1 MTPPG
6 YVTAETSGGTWI
18 VRSDVAGA
26 LPVEALAALLRGA
39 AGRSAVPGRGRGDV
53 VRLDFAGRSGIG
65 KRARHGGL
73 LGRLLGGF
81 YWGTGRALRP
91 IDLAL
96 RLRRAGVP
104 TPDVLAAGWRRVAGP
119 LHAHALVTEA
129 IPDAVNLQD
138 ALLGA
143 RPAARLQALCRASAD
158 AVRSMHDA
166 RFVHADLNL
175 SNLVLEDAAGSPRAH
190 VVDLDRGRFV
200 SRLSDGDRL
209 RNLSR
214 LLRSHEK
221 WVAGTAPLRPRD
233 MLAFLE
239 RYCRGDRARV
249 RALVARLVRR
259 RSRLW
264 LRRVAWGRR
273 RAKADSRSLARP
285 AQQR

>member
-1 MTPPG
+1 VTPPG
-6 YVTAETSGGTWI
+6 YVTSETAAGTWI

-26 LPVEALAALLRGA
+26 LPVEALDALLRGGLKPA
-39 AGRSAVPGRGRGDV
+39 AAPGRGRGDI
-53 VRLDFAGRSGIG
+53 VRLDFAGRYGIG

-73 LGRLLGGF
+73 LGRLLGGS

-91 IDLAL
+91 IALAR

-129 IPDAVNLQD
+129 VPGAVNLQE
-138 ALLGA
+138 ALLDA
-143 RPAARLQALCRASAD
+143 RPGAKLQALCRASAE
-158 AVRSMHDA
+158 AVRAMHDA
-166 RFVHADLNL
+166 GFVHADLNL
-175 SNLVLEDAAGSPRAH
+175 SNLVLEDVAGSLRAH

-200 SRLSDGDRL
+200 SVLSDGDRL

-233 MLAFLE
+233 VVAFLE
-239 RYCRGDRARV
+239 RYCRGDRALIRDLLG
-249 RALVARLVRR
+249 RLARH

-264 LRRVAWGRR
+264 LRRMAWRR
-273 RAKADSRSLARP
+273 RRSNADPRSLARP